1 MPTHDVSPRWQLG
14 WFLAIAC
21 LPGLFLLALP
31 AVRPS
36 SDPRVVEWTWLAG
49 LVLGVLVPPILLFTR
64 PISFFVR
71 QLRKGFGKPMAPDR
85 SGALLRHSGVLLWLL
100 GSVYVAALI
109 ADSSGFLAP
118 IADVCTLFFTLSKVG
133 RAKEI
138 SGNRSLR
145 SF

>member
-71 QLRKGFGKPMAPDR
+71 QLQKGLANPWHPTDRVRFSRIRAYCCGCWDR
-85 SGALLRHSGVLLWLL
+85 SMRR
-100 GSVYVAALI
+100 
-109 ADSSGFLAP
+109 P
-118 IADVCTLFFTLSKVG
+118 
-133 RAKEI
+133 
-138 SGNRSLR
+138 
-145 SF
+145 